1 MVGMAK
7 SIWVQIC
14 YYISVTSSELSLSN
28 SQYGKGPYLQRE
40 YMRPIGEL
48 SFHFMSRAPQPVQN
62 YLTIISPCD
71 NYVWALVGASVVAIT
86 LTLFIVDISYAKW
99 TNTSMK
105 GVFHHSM
112 FNTYQMSIITSRQP
126 KQFLCRNTETRPLQ
140 KAEILAKTHILAE
153 IHCFGRNTLFRWKKM
168 FLPLFFWMKCAALAD

>member
-1 MVGMAK
+1 MMT
-7 SIWVQIC
+7 
-14 YYISVTSSELSLSN
+14 VT
-28 SQYGKGPYLQRE
+28 QYGKGPFIQRE
-40 YMRPIGEL
+40 FMRPIGEL

-112 FNTYQMSIITSRQP
+112 FNLFQVAIITVNQLS
-126 KQFLCRNTETRPLQ
+126 LQ
-140 KAEILAKTHILAE
+140 TS
-153 IHCFGRNTLFRWKKM
+153 
-168 FLPLFFWMKCAALAD
+168 